1 MNIDNALDKLNE
13 FKKVAKKI
21 KGECEFVGFTDDSFT
36 FKIQFDKKKKEDDHK
51 TIVGFAQT
59 CEKRRS
65 R

>member
-21 KGECEFVGFTDDSFT
+21 KGECELVGFTDDSFT
-36 FKIQFDKKKKEDDHK
+36 FKIQFDKKKEDDHK

-59 CEKRRS
+59 YEKRRS